1 MPTRSTELLDPTRI
15 LFDLQQ
21 GNEIAQS
28 LSGCLEPEDIAHRVT
43 EGLVERF
50 SCAFARIWLL
60 EPDQTML
67 RLVAS
72 AGMYTRTDGFF
83 GRVPMG
89 AYKVGK
95 IAQNRVSFLSNN
107 LASEPWVGNREWAV
121 ANNIRGFAGYPLMI
135 QNRVIGVLATFSHH
149 SLEPEFLEVLQTL
162 CTIATIALDTAIQY
176 QKEKQTWHA
185 SHDRSRSSLALSDHL
200 AEIFTATRLTLVG
213 TEQPLSVPIVYV
225 FLKMAE
231 RLNRLHCAYC
241 RLVYSETMVALTAI
255 VPSFNGNLA
264 AWSGWD
270 SSIFGEINF
279 AITGLGGRL
288 QTQPTSDQ
296 RAIQIMLEMPYEVDR
311 SGIQLR
317 IQCRLPLLQL
327 AFTHLAM
334 VAGLTL
340 CQEGSDLPLLT
351 DDVNQ
356 IGLAKQILWVQH
368 NPRSRPDGIQAKLD
382 LSIQPE
388 QLRQA
393 LEAVMRGESWG
404 MDTADQPQPLLSD
417 RELEILSLLAEGL
430 RDRNIADRLVIS
442 ESTVKFHM
450 NNVLSKLKVRTRYQA
465 IYQAV
470 NQGWI

>member
-1 MPTRSTELLDPTRI
+1 MPTRSTDLLDPTRI

-21 GNEIAQS
+21 GHEIAQS
-28 LSGCLEPEDIAHRVT
+28 FSGCLEPESIAHRMT

-50 SCAFARIWLL
+50 HCAFARIWLL
-60 EPDQTML
+60 ETDPAML

-72 AGMYTRTDGFF
+72 AGMYTRIDGFF

-107 LASEPWVGNREWAV
+107 LASESWVGNREWAV

-135 QNRVIGVLATFSHH
+135 QSRVIGVLATFSHH

-176 QKEKQTWHA
+176 QREKQTWHS
-185 SHDRSRSSLALSDHL
+185 SHLRSRSSVALSDQL
-200 AEIFTATRLTLVG
+200 SEIFTATRLTLVG

-225 FLKMAE
+225 FLKTAE

-241 RLVYSETMVALTAI
+241 RLVYGETTVALTAI
-255 VPSFNGNLA
+255 VPSPNGHPTDWN
-264 AWSGWD
+264 GWD
-270 SSIFGEINF
+270 GRMLEEISF
-279 AITGLGGRL
+279 AITGLGGHL
-288 QTQPTSDQ
+288 LTQHTSDQ
-296 RAIQIMLEMPYEVDR
+296 RAIQIRLDVPYEMDQ
-311 SGIQLR
+311 SGLRLR

-327 AFTHLAM
+327 AFTHLARA
-334 VAGLTL
+334 AGLTL
-340 CQEGSDLPLLT
+340 CLEGSDLPLLT
-351 DDVNQ
+351 DDENQ

-368 NPRSRPDGIQAKLD
+368 GPRSRPNGIQAKLD

-393 LEAVMRGESWG
+393 LEAVLHGESWG
-404 MDTADQPQPLLSD
+404 MDIADQPQPVLSD
-417 RELEILSLLAEGL
+417 RELEILSLLAQGL

-470 NQGWI
+470 NESWI